1 MRLLITGGAGFIGSA
16 YAKKLIAQGDE
27 VIVYDAL
34 TYAGNLD
41 NLKEVEENDSYKFIH
56 GNVCDLKKLDEAIKE
71 CDGVVHFA
79 AESHVDRSIS
89 DPSPFI
95 ETNCTGTA
103 NLCELV
109 LKNEIEKYVHIS
121 TDEVYGSIGSKIG
134 EGSFT
139 EEDPLNPSSPY
150 SATKAAADLIALS
163 YHQTYGLPVS
173 IIRPSNN
180 YGPNQFPEKII
191 PLFITN
197 LLEGKTV
204 PLYGDGLNIRDWCN
218 VEDTCEAIDT
228 VLRKGEKGCVYN
240 AGAGNEKTNLELAE
254 RLIEL
259 CEADS
264 SLIQKTPDRAG
275 HDRRYSINSD
285 LIHQL
290 GWQPE
295 CDFEKGLEKTVDW
308 YKQNRQWW
316 EPLRNEPR

>member
-1 MRLLITGGAGFIGSA
+1 MRLLVTGGAGFIGSS
-16 YAKKLIAQGDE
+16 YVKKLISQGDE

-41 NLKEVEENDSYKFIH
+41 NLKEVEENDSYEFIH
-56 GNVCDLKKLDEAIKE
+56 GNVCDLKKLDEAIKG

-79 AESHVDRSIS
+79 AESHVDRSIV

-109 LKNEIEKYVHIS
+109 LKNEIKKYVHIS
-121 TDEVYGSIGSKIG
+121 TDEVYGSIGNKTG
-134 EGSFT
+134 DGSFT
-139 EEDPLNPSSPY
+139 EEDPLKPSSPY

-163 YHQTYGLPVS
+163 YHHTHGLPVS

-191 PLFITN
+191 PPFITN
-197 LLEGKTV
+197 LLEGETV

-218 VEDTCEAIDT
+218 VADTCEAIDT
-228 VLRKGEKGCVYN
+228 VLRKGKKGFVYN

-264 SLIQKTPDRAG
+264 SLIQKTTDRAG

-290 GWQPE
+290 GWHPE
-295 CDFEKGLEKTVDW
+295 CDFEKGLETTVNW
-308 YKQNRQWW
+308 YKENRKWW
-316 EPLRNEPR
+316 EPLRNESQ

>member
-16 YAKKLIAQGDE
+16 YVKKVIAQGDE
-27 VIVYDAL
+27 AVVYDAL

-41 NLKEVEENDSYKFIH
+41 NLKEVEENHSYRFIH
-56 GNVCDLKKLDEAIKE
+56 GNVCDSNKLDEALKG

-79 AESHVDRSIS
+79 AESHVDRSIT

-95 ETNCTGTA
+95 ETNCTVTA

-109 LKNEIEKYVHIS
+109 LKNKIEKYVHIS

-134 EGSFT
+134 DGSFT
-139 EEDPLNPSSPY
+139 EEDPLRPSSPY
-150 SATKAAADLIALS
+150 SATKAAADLIVLS
-163 YHQTYGLPVS
+163 YHHTHGLPVS
-173 IIRPSNN
+173 IVRPSNN

-197 LLEGKTV
+197 LLEGKPV

-218 VEDTCEAIDT
+218 VEDTCEAID
-228 VLRKGEKGCVYN
+228 LILKKGEKGRVYN

-254 RLIEL
+254 KLVEL
-259 CEADS
+259 CDADR
-264 SLIQKTPDRAG
+264 SLIQKTTDRVG
-275 HDRRYSINSD
+275 HDRRYSIDSN

-290 GWQPE
+290 GWHPE
-295 CDFEKGLEKTVDW
+295 CDFEKGLENTVEW
-308 YKQNRQWW
+308 YKQNSQWW
-316 EPLRNEPR
+316 EPLRDNSQ

>member
-56 GNVCDLKKLDEAIKE
+56 GNVCDLKKLDEAIKD

-121 TDEVYGSIGSKIG
+121 TDEVYGSIGSKTG

-139 EEDPLNPSSPY
+139 EEDPLRPSSPY

-163 YHQTYGLPVS
+163 YHHTHGLPVS

-218 VEDTCEAIDT
+218 VEDTCEAIDI
-228 VLRKGEKGCVYN
+228 VLKKGEKGCVYN

-254 RLIEL
+254 KLIEL

-264 SLIQKTPDRAG
+264 SLIQKTTDRAG
-275 HDRRYSINSD
+275 HDRRYSINSN

-290 GWQPE
+290 GWHPE

-316 EPLRNEPR
+316 EPLRNESQ

>member
-109 LKNEIEKYVHIS
+109 LKNKIEKYVHIS
-121 TDEVYGSIGSKIG
+121 TDEVYGSIGSKTG

-139 EEDPLNPSSPY
+139 EEDPLRPSSPY

-163 YHQTYGLPVS
+163 YHHTHGLPVS

-218 VEDTCEAIDT
+218 VEDTCEAIDI
-228 VLRKGEKGCVYN
+228 VLKKGEKGCVYN

-254 RLIEL
+254 KLIEL

-264 SLIQKTPDRAG
+264 SLIQKTTDRAG
-275 HDRRYSINSD
+275 HDRRYSINSN

-290 GWQPE
+290 GWHPE

-316 EPLRNEPR
+316 EPLRNESQ

>member
-41 NLKEVEENDSYKFIH
+41 NLKEVEENDSYKFIY
-56 GNVCDLKKLDEAIKE
+56 GNVCDLKKLDEAIKD

-139 EEDPLNPSSPY
+139 EEDSLNPSSPY

-197 LLEGKTV
+197 LL
-204 PLYGDGLNIRDWCN
+204 L
-218 VEDTCEAIDT
+218 
-228 VLRKGEKGCVYN
+228 
-240 AGAGNEKTNLELAE
+240 
-254 RLIEL
+254 
-259 CEADS
+259 
-264 SLIQKTPDRAG
+264 SLI
-275 HDRRYSINSD
+275 HI
-285 LIHQL
+285 
-290 GWQPE
+290 
-295 CDFEKGLEKTVDW
+295 
-308 YKQNRQWW
+308 
-316 EPLRNEPR
+316 

>member
-16 YAKKLIAQGDE
+16 YVKKVIAQGDE
-27 VIVYDAL
+27 VVVYDAL

-41 NLKEVEENDSYKFIH
+41 NLKEVEENHSYKFIH
-56 GNVCDLKKLDEAIKE
+56 GNVCDLNKLDEALKG

-79 AESHVDRSIS
+79 AESHVDRSIT

-95 ETNCTGTA
+95 ETNCTGTV

-109 LKNEIEKYVHIS
+109 LKNKIEKYVHIS

-134 EGSFT
+134 DGSFT
-139 EEDPLNPSSPY
+139 EEDPLRPSSPY
-150 SATKAAADLIALS
+150 SATKAAADLIVLS
-163 YHQTYGLPVS
+163 YHHTHGLPAS

-218 VEDTCEAIDT
+218 VADTCEAID
-228 VLRKGEKGCVYN
+228 LILKKGEKGRVYN

-254 RLIEL
+254 KLIEL
-259 CEADS
+259 CDADR
-264 SLIQKTPDRAG
+264 SLIQKTTDRAG
-275 HDRRYSINSD
+275 HDRRYSINSK

-290 GWQPE
+290 GWHPE
-295 CDFEKGLEKTVDW
+295 CDFEKGLKNTVEW
-308 YKQNRQWW
+308 YKQNSQWW
-316 EPLRNEPR
+316 EPLRDNSQ

>member
-56 GNVCDLKKLDEAIKE
+56 GNVCDLKKLDEAIKD

-109 LKNEIEKYVHIS
+109 LKNEIKKYVHIS
-121 TDEVYGSIGSKIG
+121 TDEVYGSIGNKTG
-134 EGSFT
+134 DGSFT
-139 EEDPLNPSSPY
+139 EEDPLKPSSPY

-163 YHQTYGLPVS
+163 YHHTHGLPVS

-180 YGPNQFPEKII
+180 YGPHQFPEKII

-197 LLEGKTV
+197 LLEGETV

-218 VEDTCEAIDT
+218 VADTCEAIDT

>member
-56 GNVCDLKKLDEAIKE
+56 GNVCDRKKHDEAIKE

-121 TDEVYGSIGSKIG
+121 TDEVYGSIGSKTG

-139 EEDPLNPSSPY
+139 EEDPLRPSSPY

-163 YHQTYGLPVS
+163 YHHTHGLPVS

-218 VEDTCEAIDT
+218 VEDTCEAIDI
-228 VLRKGEKGCVYN
+228 VLKKGEKGCVYN

-254 RLIEL
+254 KLIEL

-264 SLIQKTPDRAG
+264 SLIQKTTDRAG
-275 HDRRYSINSD
+275 HDRRYSINSN

-290 GWQPE
+290 GWHPE

-316 EPLRNEPR
+316 EPLRNESQ

>member
-56 GNVCDLKKLDEAIKE
+56 GNVCDLKKLDEAIKD

-121 TDEVYGSIGSKIG
+121 TDEVYGSIGSKTG

-139 EEDPLNPSSPY
+139 EEDPLRPSSPY

-163 YHQTYGLPVS
+163 YHHTHGLPVS

-218 VEDTCEAIDT
+218 VEDTCEAIDI
-228 VLRKGEKGCVYN
+228 VLKKGEKGCVYN

-254 RLIEL
+254 KLIEL

-264 SLIQKTPDRAG
+264 SLIQKTTDRAG
-275 HDRRYSINSD
+275 HDRRYSINSN

-290 GWQPE
+290 GWHPE
-295 CDFEKGLEKTVDW
+295 CDFEKGLEKTDDW

-316 EPLRNEPR
+316 EPLRNESQ

>member
-121 TDEVYGSIGSKIG
+121 TDEVYGSIGSKTG

-139 EEDPLNPSSPY
+139 EEDPLRPSSPY

-163 YHQTYGLPVS
+163 YHHTHGLPVS

-218 VEDTCEAIDT
+218 VEDTCEAIDI
-228 VLRKGEKGCVYN
+228 VLKKGEKGCVYN

-254 RLIEL
+254 KLIEL

-264 SLIQKTPDRAG
+264 SLIQKTTDRAG
-275 HDRRYSINSD
+275 HDRRYSINSN

-290 GWQPE
+290 GWHPE

-316 EPLRNEPR
+316 EPLRNESQ

>member
-1 MRLLITGGAGFIGSA
+1 MRLLVTGGAGFIGSA
-16 YAKKLIAQGDE
+16 YVKKLISQGDE
-27 VIVYDAL
+27 VVVYDAL

-41 NLKEVEENDSYKFIH
+41 NLKEVEENDSYEFIH
-56 GNVCDLKKLDEAIKE
+56 GNVCDLKKLDEAIKG

-79 AESHVDRSIS
+79 AESHVDRSIT

-121 TDEVYGSIGSKIG
+121 TDEVYGSIGNKTG
-134 EGSFT
+134 DGSFT
-139 EEDPLNPSSPY
+139 EEDPLKPSSPY

-163 YHQTYGLPVS
+163 YHHTHGLPVS

-197 LLEGKTV
+197 LLEGETV

-218 VEDTCEAIDT
+218 VADTCEAIDT
-228 VLRKGEKGCVYN
+228 VLRKGKKGFVYN

-264 SLIQKTPDRAG
+264 SLIQKTTDRAG

-290 GWQPE
+290 GWHPE
-295 CDFEKGLEKTVDW
+295 CDFEKGLEKTVNW
-308 YKQNRQWW
+308 YKENRKWW
-316 EPLRNEPR
+316 EPLRNESQ

>member
-1 MRLLITGGAGFIGSA
+1 M
-16 YAKKLIAQGDE
+16 
-27 VIVYDAL
+27 
-34 TYAGNLD
+34 
-41 NLKEVEENDSYKFIH
+41 
-56 GNVCDLKKLDEAIKE
+56 CDLKKLDEAIKG

-79 AESHVDRSIS
+79 AESHVDRSIA

-121 TDEVYGSIGSKIG
+121 TDEVYGSIGNKTG
-134 EGSFT
+134 DGSFT
-139 EEDPLNPSSPY
+139 EEDPLKPSSPY

-163 YHQTYGLPVS
+163 YHHTHGLPVS

-197 LLEGKTV
+197 LLEGETV

-218 VEDTCEAIDT
+218 VADTCEAIDT
-228 VLRKGEKGCVYN
+228 VLRKGKKGFVYN

-264 SLIQKTPDRAG
+264 SLIQKTTDRAG

-290 GWQPE
+290 GWHPE
-295 CDFEKGLEKTVDW
+295 CDFEKGLEKTVNW
-308 YKQNRQWW
+308 YKENRKWW
-316 EPLRNEPR
+316 EPLRNESQ

>member
-1 MRLLITGGAGFIGSA
+1 MRLLVTGGAGFIGSA
-16 YAKKLIAQGDE
+16 YVKKLISQGDE
-27 VIVYDAL
+27 VVVYDAL

-121 TDEVYGSIGSKIG
+121 TDEVYGSIGNKTG
-134 EGSFT
+134 DGSFT
-139 EEDPLNPSSPY
+139 EEDPLKPSSPY

-163 YHQTYGLPVS
+163 YHHTHGLPVS

-197 LLEGKTV
+197 LLEGETV

-218 VEDTCEAIDT
+218 VADTCEAIDT
-228 VLRKGEKGCVYN
+228 VLRKGKKGFVYN

-264 SLIQKTPDRAG
+264 SLIQKTTDRAG

-290 GWQPE
+290 GWHPE
-295 CDFEKGLEKTVDW
+295 CDFEKGLEKTVNW
-308 YKQNRQWW
+308 YKENRKWW
-316 EPLRNEPR
+316 EPLRNESQ

>member
-16 YAKKLIAQGDE
+16 YVKKVIAQGDE
-27 VIVYDAL
+27 VVVYDAL

-41 NLKEVEENDSYKFIH
+41 NLKEVEENHSYKFIH
-56 GNVCDLKKLDEAIKE
+56 GNVCDSNKLDEALKG

-79 AESHVDRSIS
+79 AESHVDRSIT

-109 LKNEIEKYVHIS
+109 LKNKIEKYVHIS
-121 TDEVYGSIGSKIG
+121 TDEVYGSIGTKIG

-139 EEDPLNPSSPY
+139 EEDPLRPSSPY
-150 SATKAAADLIALS
+150 SATKAAADLIVLS
-163 YHQTYGLPVS
+163 YHHTHGLPVS

-218 VEDTCEAIDT
+218 VADTCEAIDL
-228 VLRKGEKGCVYN
+228 VLKKGEKGCVYN

-254 RLIEL
+254 KLIEL
-259 CEADS
+259 CDADS
-264 SLIQKTPDRAG
+264 SLIQKTTDRAG
-275 HDRRYSINSD
+275 HDRRYSINSK

-290 GWQPE
+290 GWHPE
-295 CDFEKGLEKTVDW
+295 CDFEKGLENTVEW
-308 YKQNRQWW
+308 YKQNSQWW
-316 EPLRNEPR
+316 EPLRDNSQ

>member
-16 YAKKLIAQGDE
+16 YVKKVIAQGDE
-27 VIVYDAL
+27 VVVYDAL

-41 NLKEVEENDSYKFIH
+41 NLKEVEENHSYKFIH
-56 GNVCDLKKLDEAIKE
+56 GNVCDLNKLDEALKG

-79 AESHVDRSIS
+79 AESHVDRSIT

-95 ETNCTGTA
+95 ETNCTGTV

-109 LKNEIEKYVHIS
+109 LKNKIEKYVHIS

-134 EGSFT
+134 DGSFT
-139 EEDPLNPSSPY
+139 EEDPLRPSSPY
-150 SATKAAADLIALS
+150 SATKAAADLIVLS
-163 YHQTYGLPVS
+163 YHHTHGLPVS

-180 YGPNQFPEKII
+180 FGPNQFPEKII

-218 VEDTCEAIDT
+218 VADTCEAID
-228 VLRKGEKGCVYN
+228 LILKKGEKGRVYN

-254 RLIEL
+254 KLIEL
-259 CEADS
+259 CDADR
-264 SLIQKTPDRAG
+264 SLIQKTTDRAG
-275 HDRRYSINSD
+275 HDRRYSINSK

-290 GWQPE
+290 GWHPE
-295 CDFEKGLEKTVDW
+295 CDFEKGLKNTVEW
-308 YKQNRQWW
+308 YKQNSQWW
-316 EPLRNEPR
+316 EPLRDNSQ

>member
-1 MRLLITGGAGFIGSA
+1 M
-16 YAKKLIAQGDE
+16 
-27 VIVYDAL
+27 
-34 TYAGNLD
+34 
-41 NLKEVEENDSYKFIH
+41 
-56 GNVCDLKKLDEAIKE
+56 
-71 CDGVVHFA
+71 
-79 AESHVDRSIS
+79 DRSIA

-121 TDEVYGSIGSKIG
+121 TDEVYGSIGNKTG
-134 EGSFT
+134 DGSFT
-139 EEDPLNPSSPY
+139 EEDPLKPSSPY

-163 YHQTYGLPVS
+163 YHHTHGLPVS

-218 VEDTCEAIDT
+218 VADTCEAIDT
-228 VLRKGEKGCVYN
+228 VLRKGKKGFVYN

-264 SLIQKTPDRAG
+264 SLIQKTTDRAG

-290 GWQPE
+290 GWHPE
-295 CDFEKGLEKTVDW
+295 CDFEKGLEKTVNW
-308 YKQNRQWW
+308 YKENRKWW
-316 EPLRNEPR
+316 EPLRNESQ

>member
-16 YAKKLIAQGDE
+16 YVKKVIAQGDE
-27 VIVYDAL
+27 VVVYDAL

-41 NLKEVEENDSYKFIH
+41 NLKEVEENHSYKFIH
-56 GNVCDLKKLDEAIKE
+56 GNVCDSNKLDEALKG

-79 AESHVDRSIS
+79 AESHVDRSIT

-109 LKNEIEKYVHIS
+109 LKNKIEKYVHIS
-121 TDEVYGSIGSKIG
+121 TDEVYGSIGTKIG
-134 EGSFT
+134 DGSFT
-139 EEDPLNPSSPY
+139 EEDPLRPSSPY
-150 SATKAAADLIALS
+150 SATKAAADLIVLS
-163 YHQTYGLPVS
+163 YHHTHGLPAS

-218 VEDTCEAIDT
+218 VADTCEAID
-228 VLRKGEKGCVYN
+228 LILKKGEKGRVYN

-254 RLIEL
+254 KLIEL
-259 CEADS
+259 CDADR
-264 SLIQKTPDRAG
+264 SLIQKTTDRVG
-275 HDRRYSINSD
+275 HDRRYSIDSN

-290 GWQPE
+290 GWHPE
-295 CDFEKGLEKTVDW
+295 CDFEKGLENTVEW
-308 YKQNRQWW
+308 YKQNSQWW
-316 EPLRNEPR
+316 EPLRDNSQ